1 LAWCAGIFLALCA
14 GIAHG
19 QRVRFEGPAGNS
31 DTASASADGSLPD
44 GTAWVA
50 RGTSTT
56 SSNSATPSSYASPAA
71 YTTYTSA
78 PPVYTAS
85 IAPLSSTPATSA
97 PIYTTSA
104 EPLTNVPVTVG
115 PIYTAS
121 TAPLTSASVLPS
133 PAAAYGTSIAPPPLL
148 ASTSTSPW
156 DPYRVAQR
164 PAAFSG
170 TITSTSGQ
178 YLLPQPMPR
187 VPYYTQQPVATTGQ
201 PYVVIP
207 ETPAA
212 VPTAQPGAVVYPGPT
227 PPAIVSPPTVPTL
240 GPALPPP
247 APVFPTACY
256 AQVDAIFFTRNVQAG
271 NQPLVLRDIVNPTE
285 PNVVLST
292 SDLSFP
298 FQVGPR
304 VTLGHEFDSTYSLE
318 ASYFGIFNWHDTLT
332 ATGANNLNLPG
343 DLGLTGGLA
352 FIGAD
357 QVTVTYDSQVNNGE
371 LNLLHSYGNISCL
384 VGFRYFNLGE
394 HLNIVA
400 NDIVDGTG
408 FYDVNAY
415 NNMFGLQ
422 GGARLVQACGNWSYD
437 LTGKAGVYG
446 NEISSSQS
454 VEDAGTALRNV
465 HTTGTAVAFLGELGL
480 NGNYQFSQNWFL
492 RGGYQVYWIDGIALA
507 PEQLDFTDTPTSG
520 THLNKT
526 GSLFMQGANA
536 GLMARW

>member
-1 LAWCAGIFLALCA
+1 
-14 GIAHG
+14 
-19 QRVRFEGPAGNS
+19 
-31 DTASASADGSLPD
+31 
-44 GTAWVA
+44 
-50 RGTSTT
+50 
-56 SSNSATPSSYASPAA
+56 
-71 YTTYTSA
+71 
-78 PPVYTAS
+78 
-85 IAPLSSTPATSA
+85 
-97 PIYTTSA
+97 
-104 EPLTNVPVTVG
+104 VPVTMG

-240 GPALPPP
+240 GAALPPP

-292 SDLSFP
+292 SDLSIP

-304 VTLGHEFDSTYSLE
+304 VTLGHEFDSTYSFE

-384 VGFRYFNLGE
+384 IGFRYFNLGE